1 MTELDRPLATPPEPP
16 TLFFGAKLT
25 FVRKVLLV
33 VGLLGLLALVVS
45 RIDFERDMHR
55 LDAGFL
61 TGAKDGSYAAIG
73 ADLTARAAAHRGRLR
88 SIESAGS
95 TENVQ
100 RLYAAAESGR
110 CDVAFGLVQD
120 GADFTRGG
128 QKKLDLIGKLPKAES
143 VFFLGRD
150 AEKRT
155 NLGMLTGAKIG
166 IGPEGSGSARLARQI
181 FALDDLSSLN
191 VTLVHQSVSEQLAM
205 AERGDL
211 DLAFVVIDEDA
222 PLLVNVLR
230 EGKLQM
236 AAFSNLDVVARR
248 IPRLRT
254 GRIGAGQ
261 FNAVKLFP
269 SEDRRVLRVDT
280 LVVGNGCAGRSATID
295 FLALLSDRFPDFV
308 RHNKDTPNATGL
320 ELASTSR
327 SFFEHG
333 GPELADEYVPWL
345 VDVMP
350 PANWAYIIM
359 GVSILFNAMN
369 AAHRF
374 RLWRIDDA
382 RVKLEV
388 ELSKIFGTGAT
399 LGDIQRTK
407 ELTKLT
413 QPDVRAKIDDLIHR
427 FELLGGR
434 SRRQSLSMLVPMGQ
448 EMAYRY
454 QEGVIYQTLAVL
466 RALRSRLDQAA
477 GTPPKS
483 SRVPI
488 PPS

>member
-1 MTELDRPLATPPEPP
+1 VTELDRPLAAPPEPP
-16 TLFFGAKLT
+16 ALFLGAKLT

-33 VGLLGLLALVVS
+33 VGVLALLALIIS
-45 RIDFERDMHR
+45 RIDFARDMHR
-55 LDAGFL
+55 LDTGLL
-61 TGAKDGSYAAIG
+61 TGASGGSYAATG
-73 ADLTARAAAHRGRLR
+73 ADLVSRAATHRGKLR
-88 SIESAGS
+88 AVESAGS
-95 TENVQ
+95 VENVQ
-100 RLYAAAESGR
+100 RLYAAVQGGQ
-110 CDVAFGLVQD
+110 CDVSFALVQD
-120 GADFTRGG
+120 GADFTTGAAG
-128 QKKLDLIGKLPKAES
+128 KKLELLGRLPRAES

-155 NLGMLTGAKIG
+155 SLAALANAKIG

-181 FALDDLSSLN
+181 FALDDLNGLN
-191 VTLVHQSVSEQLAM
+191 VTLVAGQSVAEQLAM

-211 DLAFVVIDEDA
+211 DLAFLVIDEDA
-222 PLLVNVLR
+222 PILIQALR
-230 EGKLQM
+230 DGKLQM
-236 AAFSNLDVVARR
+236 AAFANLDVVARR

-269 SEDRRVLRVDT
+269 PDDRRVLRVDT
-280 LVVGNGCAGRSATID
+280 LVVANGCAGRSSTID
-295 FLALLSDRFPDFV
+295 FLTLLNDRFPDFV
-308 RHNKDTPNATGL
+308 RHNKETPNATGL
-320 ELASTSR
+320 ELAATSK

-333 GPELADEYVPWL
+333 GPELADDYVPWL
-345 VDVMP
+345 VDLMP

-359 GVSILFNAMN
+359 GVSVLFNAMN
-369 AAHRF
+369 AGHRF

-388 ELSKIFGTGAT
+388 ELSTIFGVGAT

-407 ELTKLT
+407 NLSGKLGE
-413 QPDVRAKIDDLIHR
+413 PEARAKIDDLIRR

-466 RALRSRLDQAA
+466 RAFRGRLDSPAA
-477 GTPPKS
+477 PKS
-483 SRVPI
+483 TRA
-488 PPS
+488 